1 LPERSIRL
9 ADLPEKRRLTVR
21 CWFGVRPAPPALPFG
36 WMEST
41 EIPPLPKE
49 RREILE
55 PLTPKELLL
64 CHREANRDR
73 REHIRKEHSDE
84 DAGQNVDHIVEN
96 VLKYV
101 LEEIADPRKA
111 ASGRKLRR
119 SMGLPEEEVVDSRER
134 LQRIRELL
142 QWIVSF
148 AASKYWTH
156 VTMGHVAPRGS
167 SDEYLR
173 GLVER
178 VQRESA

>member
-1 LPERSIRL
+1 
-9 ADLPEKRRLTVR
+9 
-21 CWFGVRPAPPALPFG
+21 
-36 WMEST
+36 MEST
-41 EIPPLPKE
+41 EFPPLPKE

-55 PLTPKELLL
+55 PLTPEELLI
-64 CHREANRDR
+64 CYREANRDR
-73 REHIRKEHSDE
+73 REHIGKEHPDE

-96 VLKYV
+96 ILKHL

-119 SMGLPEEEVVDSRER
+119 SMGLPEEEVVDLRER
-134 LQRIRELL
+134 LRWIRELL
-142 QWIVSF
+142 QRNVSF
-148 AASKYWTH
+148 TASKFWAH
-156 VTMGHVAPRGS
+156 VTTGHVAARGS

>member
-1 LPERSIRL
+1 
-9 ADLPEKRRLTVR
+9 
-21 CWFGVRPAPPALPFG
+21 
-36 WMEST
+36 MEST
-41 EIPPLPKE
+41 EFPPLPKE

-64 CHREANRDR
+64 CHRETNRDR

-84 DAGQNVDHIVEN
+84 DAGQNVDRIVEN
-96 VLKYV
+96 ILKHL
-101 LEEIADPRKA
+101 LEEFADPRKA
-111 ASGRKLRR
+111 ARGRKLRR
-119 SMGLPEEEVVDSRER
+119 SMGLPEEEVVDPRER

-142 QWIVSF
+142 QQIVSF
-148 AASKYWTH
+148 TASKYWAH
-156 VTMGHVAPRGS
+156 VTTGHVPLRGS